1 MSIQELGVM
10 RIHAFFF
17 SLLTPRSQLL
27 EKMEQMEIETKAQHQ
42 DEQPGL
48 EYKMDPQPIYIR
60 DNYQGADKLQGK
72 IAVITGGDSGIGR
85 AVAIHFAR
93 EGADLALFYHPREE
107 QDAQKTKSLVEA
119 EGRQCLL
126 VPGDLKRLPYIQ
138 EAVDKVVDTYSRVN
152 ILVNNAANHVEQK
165 EFTGISDQQM
175 RETFE
180 LNILAMFRLTKAFL
194 PYMAAED
201 CIINTTSVVS
211 YRGSQALID
220 YASTK
225 GAVTSF
231 TRSLSQNLV
240 EKNIRVNAVAP
251 GPIWTPLI
259 VATKTLEEVEN
270 FGKDVPMERAGQP
283 AELAPAYVF
292 LASED
297 ASYFTGQVIHVN
309 GGEVVNS

>member
-1 MSIQELGVM
+1 
-10 RIHAFFF
+10 
-17 SLLTPRSQLL
+17 
-27 EKMEQMEIETKAQHQ
+27 MEEMEITTKPQHQ
-42 DEQPGL
+42 NEQPGL

-60 DNYQGADKLQGK
+60 DDYQGSDKLKEK

-93 EGADLALFYHPREE
+93 EGADLAVMYHPREE
-107 QDAQKTKSLVEA
+107 EDAQKTKSLVEA

-126 VPGDLKRLPYIQ
+126 IPGDLKELTFIQ
-138 EAVDKVVDTYSRVN
+138 EAVDAIISQYSHVN

-165 EFTGISDQQM
+165 EFVDISDQQM

-180 LNILAMFRLTKAFL
+180 LNILAMFRLTKSLL
-194 PYMAAED
+194 PHMNAYD

-211 YRGSQALID
+211 YRGSEALID

-225 GAVTSF
+225 GAVTAF

-259 VATKTLEEVEN
+259 VATKTLEEVEK
-270 FGKDVPMERAGQP
+270 FGKDVPMERPGQP

>member
-1 MSIQELGVM
+1 
-10 RIHAFFF
+10 
-17 SLLTPRSQLL
+17 
-27 EKMEQMEIETKAQHQ
+27 MEQMEIDTKAQHQ
-42 DEQPGL
+42 NVQPGL
-48 EYKMDPQPIYIR
+48 EYEMDPQPIYIR
-60 DNYQGADKLQGK
+60 DDYQGADKLKDK

-126 VPGDLKRLPYIQ
+126 IPGDLKEVSFIE
-138 EAVDKVVDTYSRVN
+138 EAVGKVIDKYSHVN

-165 EFTGISDQQM
+165 EFVDISDQQM

-180 LNILAMFRLTKAFL
+180 LNILAMFRLTKRLL
-194 PYMAAED
+194 PYMNEYD

-211 YRGSQALID
+211 YRGSESLID

-225 GAVTSF
+225 GAVTAF

-240 EKNIRVNAVAP
+240 EKNIRVNGVAP

-259 VATKTLEEVEN
+259 VATKTLEEVEK
-270 FGKDVPMERAGQP
+270 FGKDVPMERPGQP

-309 GGEVVNS
+309 GGEVVSS

>member
-1 MSIQELGVM
+1 
-10 RIHAFFF
+10 
-17 SLLTPRSQLL
+17 
-27 EKMEQMEIETKAQHQ
+27 MEIETKAQHQ

-60 DNYQGADKLQGK
+60 DTYQGADKLQGK

-119 EGRQCLL
+119 EGQQCLL
-126 VPGDLKRLPYIQ
+126 IPGDLKQLSFIQ
-138 EAVDKVVDTYSRVN
+138 EAVDKVVDTYGRVN

-194 PYMAAED
+194 PYMAAQD

-225 GAVTSF
+225 GAVTAF

-270 FGKDVPMERAGQP
+270 FGKEVPMERPGQP

>member
-1 MSIQELGVM
+1 MPLLPGAIRGLVGRLLFILPAKEP
-10 RIHAFFF
+10 IWPF
-17 SLLTPRSQLL
+17 STIPA
-27 EKMEQMEIETKAQHQ
+27 KK
-42 DEQPGL
+42 
-48 EYKMDPQPIYIR
+48 
-60 DNYQGADKLQGK
+60 
-72 IAVITGGDSGIGR
+72 
-85 AVAIHFAR
+85 
-93 EGADLALFYHPREE
+93 

-119 EGRQCLL
+119 EGRRCLL
-126 VPGDLKRLPYIQ
+126 IPGDLKQLSFIQ
-138 EAVDKVVDTYSRVN
+138 EAVDTIIDTYRHVN

-165 EFTGISDQQM
+165 EFVDISDQQM

-180 LNILAMFRLTKAFL
+180 LNILAMFRLTKGLL
-194 PYMAAED
+194 PHMNAYD

-211 YRGSQALID
+211 YRGSEALID

-225 GAVTSF
+225 GAVTAF

-240 EKNIRVNAVAP
+240 EKNIRVNGVAP

-270 FGKDVPMERAGQP
+270 FGKDVPMERPGQP